1 MEPPHAKAHS
11 AQTVSRKSAVCTRH
25 LTENRTLR
33 RRRHRDV
40 TKRRTLG
47 VSLSRKSAFCVWASP
62 KGAFCMRAVVAPR
75 GRFRRSVYTPA
86 YPRPLSRPG
95 GATGPAGSKAPW
107 PRDAQVLGPEVHA
120 TGAVT
125 QPSTHTN
132 SRSLILFAR
141 FPVLAPLDASEWQA
155 DRKRLRNSSVAL
167 QMPGSPGRIR
177 TCDTLINSQLRYHCA
192 TGECCHAPVHG
203 HLLYQ
208 NSDRMQ
214 GHSSAPYKRA
224 AHIHLRCP

>member
-1 MEPPHAKAHS
+1 MRAAAPTYRSYSPSVAGI
-11 AQTVSRKSAVCTRH
+11 H
-25 LTENRTLR
+25 LIAT
-33 RRRHRDV
+33 RRHRV
-40 TKRRTLG
+40 RGPSATRRH
-47 VSLSRKSAFCVWASP
+47 R
-62 KGAFCMRAVVAPR
+62 VVQKYLLP
-75 GRFRRSVYTPA
+75 
-86 YPRPLSRPG
+86 
-95 GATGPAGSKAPW
+95 
-107 PRDAQVLGPEVHA
+107 
-120 TGAVT
+120 
-125 QPSTHTN
+125 
-132 SRSLILFAR
+132 AR
-141 FPVLAPLDASEWQA
+141 FPVLAPLDVAGCTVTLPLDASEWQT

-167 QMPGSPGRIR
+167 QMSGSPGRIR